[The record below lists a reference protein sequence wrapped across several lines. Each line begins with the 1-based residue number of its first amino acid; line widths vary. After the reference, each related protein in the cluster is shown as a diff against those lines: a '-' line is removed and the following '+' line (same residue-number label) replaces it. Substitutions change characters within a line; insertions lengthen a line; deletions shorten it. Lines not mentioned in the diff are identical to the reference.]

1 MAQKEE
7 SVEKFLSTL
16 RDIPEDISE
25 VEDEE
30 ILDIESDN
38 QWHKKAY
45 KFEEINS
52 IKISRGHF
60 LHYWAEE
67 LGMPFVKSSTMSI
80 RKR

>member
-1 MAQKEE
+1 MAQKKEP
-7 SVEKFLSTL
+7 VEKFLSTL

-25 VEDEE
+25 VEDEK

-45 KFEEINS
+45 KFEEING

-60 LHYWAEE
+60 LHYWA
-67 LGMPFVKSSTMSI
+67 
-80 RKR
+80 